1 MNFIIDFYKE
11 LDTVNLIIFWGVIIV
26 VLLLLIFSIIL
37 ANKNRKLEKI
47 IESNGI
53 NIEDNDYDEL
63 PIKKEK
69 EPQIIEEKTNIEI
82 NNNFNTQ
89 EQTEKYSETENN
101 NTHNSSIKKELTED
115 IPIIEPM
122 NDIQEEKFIAE
133 EHIMEYNNNMISK
146 PKDNSNQK
154 EIIKHNNYQENISL
168 PGAYQ
173 KNVLREV
180 YPSQTSPIGIIKQEN
195 KIEKEERNARELNE
209 ILKNNTSNQ
218 EIRENKELNNNRNID
233 INNVSNNHV
242 DKEKYKYHAAPKVYQ
257 ETYKRGNYLEE
268 LSKKMAENNNQNDID
283 RTEYELKQEE
293 EAIIS
298 YEELMQKKD
307 SIKIVDEEDAIISI
321 EELKKR
327 KQAEEKLYNITEK
340 ENNSDFINELKNFR
354 SDL

>member
-1 MNFIIDFYKE
+1 MNFIIDFYKG

-53 NIEDNDYDEL
+53 NIDDNDYDEI
-63 PIKKEK
+63 PIKKQN
-69 EPQIIEEKTNIEI
+69 EPLIVEEKTNNEI
-82 NNNFNTQ
+82 NNNLNTQ
-89 EQTEKYSETENN
+89 KQLEKYSESENN
-101 NTHNSSIKKELTED
+101 NTYNSIKKEITED

-133 EHIMEYNNNMISK
+133 EHVMEYNNNDIL
-146 PKDNSNQK
+146 PKIEENNKQK
-154 EIIKHNNYQENISL
+154 EMIRHNNYQENIIM

-180 YPSQTSPIGIIKQEN
+180 YPSQTSPIGIIKKEN
-195 KIEKEERNARELNE
+195 KIEQEEKNAKELND
-209 ILKNNTSNQ
+209 ILKNNIPNP
-218 EIRENKELNNNRNID
+218 EIKERKELINDRNID
-233 INNVSNNHV
+233 INNVDTNHV
-242 DKEKYKYHAAPKVYQ
+242 DKEKYKYHASPKVYQ

-268 LSKKMAENNNQNDID
+268 LSKKLAENNNQNDIN

-327 KQAEEKLYNITEK
+327 KQEEEKLYNITEK
-340 ENNSDFINELKNFR
+340 ENNNDFINELKNFR